1 MKLDIKALVPILS
14 IVALL
19 GGFYYTTQL
28 RLDTLEEKVSA
39 FSKSE
44 QDLNKRVGALEKRVN
59 RLSKKNKKAN

>member
-1 MKLDIKALVPILS
+1 MKLDIKALIPILS

-28 RLDTLEEKVSA
+28 RLDTLEEKVSTL
-39 FSKSE
+39 SKSE
-44 QDLNKRVGALEKRVN
+44 QDLSKRVGALEKRVN